1 MPLAKDLDTLRRHP
15 EPGPSWEGF
24 ALEAIIGRHRADP
37 EESWFWSTYSGAE
50 IDLLIVT
57 EGKRL
62 GYEIK
67 YSDHPKLTQSMQS
80 AGETLGLDSLT
91 VVYPGDRPYPL
102 HEKIEVIP
110 LSKVY
115 DLTFS

>member
-67 YSDHPKLTQSMQS
+67 YSDHPKLTQSMRS

-91 VVYPGDRPYPL
+91 VIYPGNRSFPL
-102 HEKIEVIP
+102 ADSVTATGLEY
-110 LSKVY
+110 L
-115 DLTFS
+115 FSD